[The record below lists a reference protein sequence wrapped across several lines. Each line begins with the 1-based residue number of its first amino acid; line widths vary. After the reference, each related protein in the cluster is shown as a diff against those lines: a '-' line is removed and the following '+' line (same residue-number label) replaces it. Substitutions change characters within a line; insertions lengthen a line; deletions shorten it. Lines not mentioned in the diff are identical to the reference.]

1 MVDLESI
8 FLNLSQS
15 LGPVQ
20 ALITGLGYLIG
31 LSFLVIALF
40 KFKKIGDSRVQSQS
54 QEKMFVP
61 TAFVVMGAGLI
72 FLPSALSTMSNT
84 FFGSNNVLA
93 YSPDTGN
100 ALTNAIE
107 LFIQTAGV
115 LWFVRGSVLLAQS
128 SEPGAKEGSKGLA
141 FIVAGILA
149 LNFDAT
155 TSAVGA
161 MLDHLFSLLGSARS
175 DT

>member
-100 ALTNAIE
+100 ALTNAIHH
-107 LFIQTAGV
+107 F
-115 LWFVRGSVLLAQS
+115 
-128 SEPGAKEGSKGLA
+128 
-141 FIVAGILA
+141 
-149 LNFDAT
+149 
-155 TSAVGA
+155 
-161 MLDHLFSLLGSARS
+161 
-175 DT
+175 